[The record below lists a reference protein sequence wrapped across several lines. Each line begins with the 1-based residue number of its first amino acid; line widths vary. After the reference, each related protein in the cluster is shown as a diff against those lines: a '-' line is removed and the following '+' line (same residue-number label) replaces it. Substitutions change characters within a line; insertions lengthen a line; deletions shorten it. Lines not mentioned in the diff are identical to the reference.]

1 MGERCV
7 FLGQIFVKNAKN
19 DPRTLFNGPNRT
31 KIQNRKNIEFLINSV
46 KSGRFGHS
54 ERQNSAVFKDSD
66 LKVCTGIL
74 QQVFLNTHIPFFL
87 ILTLSGQF
95 GKQNILM
102 TIFPNFFKK
111 NNKIWDNSLIA
122 MFNPHVVL
130 KTNLF

>member
-31 KIQNRKNIEFLINSV
+31 KNQNRKNIEFLINSV

-54 ERQNSAVFKDSD
+54 EGQNSAVFKDSD

-74 QQVFLNTHIPFFL
+74 QQVFLNTHIPFFN
-87 ILTLSGQF
+87 SNF
-95 GKQNILM
+95 VW
-102 TIFPNFFKK
+102 TIWKTKYFNDHFPNLKK
-111 NNKIWDNSLIA
+111 KSKYGTTA
-122 MFNPHVVL
+122 
-130 KTNLF
+130 